1 MKIFTN
7 KSVIHKIIVVLI
19 ILLLFNFIVPNHTRA
34 DDGLGGALLTP
45 ILDFLVAIGDGIVW
59 LLQNAMFGMNDSLI
73 HISFAANWWEWLA
86 VIGAALG
93 AALLV
98 VTVGVLT
105 FGLGVPVTFGAIVTL
120 VALTGATGGIVG
132 YCVGKEV
139 LPDDLYLPTY
149 IISPYEIFSNS
160 IPTFD
165 VNFFDPQGSVTY
177 HNGNTTR
184 EEVVEISVGEK
195 ITVSPGG
202 GEPQTYYRF
211 TQSEFDQFKST
222 YGFSENGN
230 ATGNTSSN
238 MSGGQLYAEYKWT
251 NSNDGKTYIAWK
263 CNVSDLYNT
272 MDYDYMVSNMREII
286 TEEITTEV
294 KSTAGELRN
303 IVSGWYYALRNLAL
317 VGLLSV
323 LVYIGIRI
331 VISST
336 ANEKAKYKS
345 MIMDWII
352 AMCLLFFLHYIMA
365 FSVKIVEKITDALAS
380 VNDENITIVYIQD
393 DADDENGHI
402 AKGISGE
409 DEGANTDLD
418 YFIESG
424 KAVYVKKGEVEPGT
438 TQTAEHSFLKFNTNE
453 MGAARVNYQVE
464 KGENS
469 ANTLVSKISY
479 CIIFLVLIAYTFIFS
494 FTYLKRVLY
503 MAFLTLIAPLVA
515 LTYPIDKVNDGQAQA
530 FNTWFKEYIFNL
542 LIQPMHLILYTI
554 LIGTA
559 FEFASKN
566 MLYTIV
572 ALGFMVPAEKLLR
585 RFFGFEKAHTPGA
598 LAGPAG
604 AALMMTGMQNLL
616 RKPPKKHD
624 EEDGKGSGGSKSTNK
639 IRSAETI
646 NPMETLA
653 AKNGENNNNDD
664 NQDKK
669 INMSETNPG
678 LDSGSDETNANPSTK
693 DQNPG
698 RIRMNLTNNGA
709 ENNPPHS
716 LEEAPQESPSQ
727 LRFKDTNNE
736 PTTDPTKIDTSNPAN
751 VNPPNVNP
759 PKVNPPKTNP
769 PKTIKNPSGGNR
781 RKLPDL
787 ATKKDKKEIPKESN
801 LKNAAKATARGFRNA
816 GYYYTRKL
824 GNKVRKSHPIRTIR
838 RAGTAAIGGAAMGTL
853 GLVAGIASGD
863 PSKAMQYAATG
874 ALAGGKFAKS
884 AGDAIASSSKGGAK
898 AFKQG
903 VLGDQYLEKEQEKLI
918 KEFSRDQKNVD
929 YLMERGYAPKQIRT
943 ILNDVAPEYL
953 SEGINDM
960 DDILTGYKLEQ
971 GDQANGYEEM
981 DRDEAISTIKMAN
994 RLGDTRKSA
1003 KAEKEWGE
1011 RLTKDYKNIDQVQ
1024 NYYNTDEYKQ
1034 EQDKIRADYEEKIK
1048 KLEKQ
1053 KMSDAQR
1060 KQKMEEAKAKRDAM
1074 LKEHEDAPASKL
1086 ANDTIA
1092 RARRVY
1098 DIKDNI

>member
-7 KSVIHKIIVVLI
+7 KSVIHKIIAVLI

-34 DDGLGGALLTP
+34 DVGLGGALLSP
-45 ILDFLVAIGDGIVW
+45 ILDFLVAIGDGIMW
-59 LLQNAMFGMNDSLI
+59 LIQNAIFGINESLI
-73 HISFAANWWEWLA
+73 KVSFGTEWWQWVA
-86 VIGAALG
+86 IIGGAIIATVIAG
-93 AALLV
+93 LLV
-98 VTVGVLT
+98 VATAGLAAAALAAVGTTLTIGFATVAIPSIIAG
-105 FGLGVPVTFGAIVTL
+105 IVTG
-120 VALTGATGGIVG
+120 VVISNS
-132 YCVGKEV
+132 V
-139 LPDDLYLPTY
+139 LPDDYYLPLY
-149 IISPYEIFSNS
+149 EISPYDIFSNS

-165 VNFFDPQGSVTY
+165 VNFFDPQDSVTVN
-177 HNGNTTR
+177 NGTATS
-184 EEVVEISVGEK
+184 EVEVEISVGERTT
-195 ITVSPGG
+195 ISLGG
-202 GEPQTYYRF
+202 GEPTTTYTF
-211 TQSEFDQFKST
+211 TQDQFDQFKSI
-222 YGFSENGN
+222 YGFSEYGN
-230 ATGNTSSN
+230 IIDTNPGVSDVDGNVI
-238 MSGGQLYAEYKWT
+238 AEYQWT
-251 NSNDGKTYIAWK
+251 NASDGKTYKAYK
-263 CNVSDLYNT
+263 CNVMDPYNR
-272 MDYDYMVSNMREII
+272 YDYEYKVSNMREVV
-286 TEEITTEV
+286 TEQLTTEI

-365 FSVKIVEKITDALAS
+365 FSVKIVEKLTEGLRGLNQNAYVGI
-380 VNDENITIVYIQD
+380 IQD
-393 DADDENGHI
+393 KDNKIRDAMKESDSTLSQFKEYYMDSDGNPADPNSASDGYLQWETNEIGF
-402 AKGISGE
+402 ARMKLQL
-409 DEGANTDLD
+409 EGAKREGSDED
-418 YFIESG
+418 AGMSMMS
-424 KAVYVKKGEVEPGT
+424 KA
-438 TQTAEHSFLKFNTNE
+438 
-453 MGAARVNYQVE
+453 
-464 KGENS
+464 
-469 ANTLVSKISY
+469 SY
-479 CIIFLVLIAYTFIFS
+479 TIIFLVLIAYTLIFT

-530 FNTWFKEYIFNL
+530 FNTWLKEYLFNL

-559 FEFASKN
+559 FNFASQN

-646 NPMETLA
+646 NPMDTLA

-678 LDSGSDETNANPSTK
+678 LDSGSDETNADPSTK

-716 LEEAPQESPSQ
+716 LEEGPQESPSQ
-727 LRFKDTNNE
+727 LRFKDINNE

-751 VNPPNVNP
+751 IDP
-759 PKVNPPKTNP
+759 PKVNPPKVNS
-769 PKTIKNPSGGNR
+769 PKTITKPNGGNR
-781 RKLPDL
+781 RKLPNREV
-787 ATKKDKKEIPKESN
+787 KKSIGTHIKET
-801 LKNAAKATARGFRNA
+801 AGAFGRDAKSVGKGFRNA

-838 RAGTAAIGGAAMGTL
+838 RAGTAAIGGVAMGTL

-884 AGDAIASSSKGGAK
+884 AGDAIASSSKGGMK

-903 VLGDQYLEKEQEKLI
+903 YLGDQYLEKEQEKLI

-1053 KMSDAQR
+1053 EMSDAQR
-1060 KQKMEEAKAKRDAM
+1060 KQKMEEAKARRDAM